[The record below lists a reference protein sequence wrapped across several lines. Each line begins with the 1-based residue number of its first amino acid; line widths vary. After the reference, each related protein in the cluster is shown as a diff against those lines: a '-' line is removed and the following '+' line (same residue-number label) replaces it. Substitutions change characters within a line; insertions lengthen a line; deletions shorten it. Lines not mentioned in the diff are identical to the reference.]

1 MSPACAGARRPRPR
15 GSPALSQIR
24 CILFDLGGV
33 LVRFRGVE
41 RVAERLGHGAPT
53 EAHWERWLRS
63 ESVRAF
69 ELGRLEPREFAER
82 FLAEF
87 DIGIG
92 SRELLAELEP
102 WVGGP
107 LDGALELLDE
117 LRPRY
122 TVACLSN
129 TNPLHW
135 PRMSERMGLGRRF
148 HRAFV
153 SCETGL
159 LKPDPE
165 AFRHVCRELALAPAE
180 ILFLDDARLNVEAA
194 RALGFE
200 TARVHGPA
208 DCRAEL
214 RRRGLLG

>member
-1 MSPACAGARRPRPR
+1 M
-15 GSPALSQIR
+15 
-24 CILFDLGGV
+24 
-33 LVRFRGVE
+33 RFRGIE
-41 RVAERLGHGAPT
+41 RVAEWFGGAVPA
-53 EAHWERWLRS
+53 EAVWERWLHS
-63 ESVRAF
+63 EVVRAF
-69 ELGRLEPREFAER
+69 ELGRLTPEEFAER

-87 DIGIG
+87 ELGVPADT
-92 SRELLAELEP
+92 LLAELEP

-117 LRPRY
+117 LAGRY

-135 PRMSERMGLGRRF
+135 PRMAASFGGRF
-148 HRAFV
+148 DRAFV

-165 AFRHVCRELALAPAE
+165 AFRHVWQELDLAPGE
-180 ILFLDDARLNVEAA
+180 IVFFDDARLNVEAA
-194 RALGFE
+194 RALGLDA
-200 TARVHGPA
+200 ARARGPA

-214 RRRGLLG
+214 TRRGLLAG